1 MPQPSSPTK
10 PKRRN
15 SLREQWDTTT
25 KVVNVKQKIH
35 SNITN
40 KYTELQ
46 KSTFTKWVN
55 IQLRMI
61 DINQLDNSSRKKIPE
76 IEEID
81 KDFRDG
87 KKLIRLLEI
96 LYPNDSDLPKLE
108 RGNTRHHHIA
118 NVSKILKFLQKHL
131 DEKGLTALAAIGAE
145 DIVDGNVKLTL
156 GLIWLTISKFIQAF
170 DVQFEVT
177 EEELEEVEER
187 FKENINNKKEYNKH
201 DDIQKFLFNNDENE
215 IESFE
220 EFQQQF
226 RSHFINVE
234 EIFNKKIVAPTIY
247 EEEEIN
253 TCNEQTSAE
262 DKSSITSPTPIPPE
276 IIVSELPKKN
286 LQDLTKSEKRL
297 SLPIFQPT
305 ITNNNKLNDKN
316 LNQSP
321 KQFRT
326 LRLNSSPINSNTSNL
341 LFWINM
347 QLINYT
353 SLLPS
358 SNYPLEDF
366 IGLNDGIILSVLI
379 QCLNIEWDME
389 DLNLLNSEE
398 IKIELS
404 DTKDLSEEELRER
417 EIFKELKAK
426 ERLSKCFNIIER
438 KLNVQQP
445 KALISMLIEKDY
457 IDKERLKRT
466 GLAWSVYISE
476 VFLTITKSKN
486 QRKEMKRRSS
496 TNQIFESMSN
506 TNEEVP
512 KWNTHVEYCSI
523 KNGSNKSRIS
533 HFDNLSSICDW
544 VDTEKLHGAN
554 LSFITNGKEIKC
566 ARRSAILREKEQFY
580 NHQIQLQKYSK
591 NIFSIYNRMKEK
603 DLIKGEMIIIYGEL
617 FGEFLPFD
625 LFDGKDFVD
634 FDITIDLFKENDIPH
649 VKELSRDYENLAV
662 GIVIKPIKPLRTDN
676 GSRVILKIKI
686 EDFEERKRVNIN
698 RLESVISKQ
707 GELNEEND
715 NEIS

>member
-496 TNQIFESMSN
+496 
-506 TNEEVP
+506 
-512 KWNTHVEYCSI
+512 
-523 KNGSNKSRIS
+523 
-533 HFDNLSSICDW
+533 W